1 MLLTESMVVESL
13 NKLIDLNTGKSLVET
28 KSVESI
34 DIVEQIND
42 DIELIKLE
50 YPPVRK
56 EGKIIGEGKEAV
68 SELVRILREERNII

>member
-1 MLLTESMVVESL
+1 MAAKKKT
-13 NKLIDLNTGKSLVET
+13 I
-28 KSVESI
+28 ESI

-68 SELVRILREERNII
+68 SELVRILREEKKII